1 MIEDV
6 EDDVDEFSDLDISK
20 AVARVLYQI
29 DNRKSGV
36 LPS

>member
-6 EDDVDEFSDLDISK
+6 EDYVDELSNLDISK
-20 AVARVLYQI
+20 AVARVLYKI

-36 LPS
+36 IPS